1 MRIEGLTVDTET
13 VRLRI
18 TLPKGLVNAMN
29 RMTEPKKRSRFI
41 ADALRLKIEFKE
53 KEEMKKLLEQSYRVA
68 AKESL
73 ALTKEFD
80 SADLEGWD
88 DY

>member
-1 MRIEGLTVDTET
+1 MDTET
-13 VRLRI
+13 VRLNV
-18 TLPKGLVNAMN
+18 TLPKELVEAMN
-29 RMTEPKKRSRFI
+29 RVAELSKRSRFI
-41 ADALRLKIEFKE
+41 AEAVIQKIEQKE
-53 KEEMKKLLEQSYRVA
+53 KEEMEKLLVEGYQAA

-73 ALTKEFD
+73 AITEDFE

>member
-1 MRIEGLTVDTET
+1 MDTET
-13 VRLRI
+13 VRLNV
-18 TLPKGLVNAMN
+18 TLPKGLVEALN
-29 RMTEPKKRSRFI
+29 RMTEPRKRSWFI
-41 ADALRLKIEFKE
+41 AEAVRQKIEQKE
-53 KEEMKKLLEQSYRVA
+53 KDEMEKLLIEGYQSA

-73 ALTKEFD
+73 ALTKEFE

>member
-1 MRIEGLTVDTET
+1 METET
-13 VRLRI
+13 VRLNI
-18 TLPKGLVNAMN
+18 TLPKGLVQAMN
-29 RMTEPKKRSRFI
+29 RVAEPRKRSRFI
-41 ADALRLKIEFKE
+41 AEAVRQKIEQNE
-53 KEEMKKLLEQSYRVA
+53 KEELEKLLEEGYRAA

-73 ALTKEFD
+73 TLTKEFE